1 MELDDLKEAWTALD
15 NRLSRNE
22 ELKESIILE
31 MIQGKVEK
39 LIKKWL
45 RSSIFGTSVLFL
57 IIPFIVYSLERFGGS
72 IWFNAICYWSI
83 LFCII
88 SFIYVLFQ
96 IRLLLKIDFSE
107 SIGNNIININKYDI
121 SGKRFLVVVYI
132 YSPVSFILAVAQYYE
147 SNATL
152 SLWIFLIVMFSFA
165 ILFSIFSIKM
175 YHKNFKS
182 IIKSLNEIKELK
194 EE

>member
-1 MELDDLKEAWTALD
+1 MELDDLKEAWIALD
-15 NRLSRNE
+15 NRLKKNE

-31 MIQGKVEK
+31 MIQTKVGKV
-39 LIKKWL
+39 IKKWL
-45 RSSIFGTSVLFL
+45 NSSIFGATALLL
-57 IIPFIVYSLERFGGS
+57 IIPLIVYSLERYGGS
-72 IWFNAICYWSI
+72 MWFNAICYCTI

-121 SGKRFLVVVYI
+121 SGKRFLVIAYI
-132 YSPVSFILAVAQYYE
+132 YYPISFILVAASYFE
-147 SNATL
+147 LNATL
-152 SLWIFLIVMFSFA
+152 SLWTFLIAMFSSA
-165 ILFSIFSIKM
+165 IILAIFSVKM
-175 YHKNFKS
+175 YHKNFKF
-182 IIKSLNEIKELK
+182 IMKSLNEIRELK

>member
-1 MELDDLKEAWTALD
+1 MELDDLKEAWIALD
-15 NRLSRNE
+15 NRLKKNE

-31 MIQGKVEK
+31 MIQTKVGK

-45 RSSIFGTSVLFL
+45 YSSIFGAIAILL
-57 IIPFIVYSLERFGGS
+57 IIPYIVFAFERYGGS

-83 LFCII
+83 LFGII

-107 SIGNNIININKYDI
+107 NVGSNIININKYDI
-121 SGKRFLVVVYI
+121 RGKRYLVLVYI
-132 YSPVSFILAVAQYYE
+132 YSPISFILAAAQYYE
-147 SNATL
+147 LNATL
-152 SLWIFLIVMFSFA
+152 SLWTFLIAMFSSA
-165 ILFSIFSIKM
+165 VLISIFSIKM
-175 YHKNFKS
+175 YHKNFKF
-182 IIKSLNEIKELK
+182 IMKSLNEIRELK